1 MTVYAIESRSQ
12 ILLSSAVRDAMN
24 ETTRPRVLEAQG
36 DRLEV
41 TLPAVESAALLQG
54 RRELVIRHG
63 AVMYRLRLTASNKL
77 ILTK

>member
-1 MTVYAIESRSQ
+1 MDE
-12 ILLSSAVRDAMN
+12 M
-24 ETTRPRVLEAQG
+24 TRPLRVLEAQG

-41 TLPAVESAALLQG
+41 TLPAVESATLLQG

>member
-1 MTVYAIESRSQ
+1 MTE
-12 ILLSSAVRDAMN
+12 M
-24 ETTRPRVLEAQG
+24 TRPLRVLEAQSAG
-36 DRLEV
+36 LEV

>member
-1 MTVYAIESRSQ
+1 
-12 ILLSSAVRDAMN
+12 MN
-24 ETTRPRVLEAQG
+24 DMTRPLRVLDAQS

>member
-1 MTVYAIESRSQ
+1 MNDASR
-12 ILLSSAVRDAMN
+12 L
-24 ETTRPRVLEAQG
+24 PRVLEAQSE
-36 DRLEV
+36 RLEV
-41 TLPAVESAALLQG
+41 TVSAVESAALLQG

>member
-1 MTVYAIESRSQ
+1 MG
-12 ILLSSAVRDAMN
+12 LGNDMN
-24 ETTRPRVLEAQG
+24 EMARPLRVPDAQG

-41 TLPAVESAALLQG
+41 TIPAVESAALLQG

>member
-1 MTVYAIESRSQ
+1 
-12 ILLSSAVRDAMN
+12 MN
-24 ETTRPRVLEAQG
+24 EMTRPRVLEAQS

-54 RRELVIRHG
+54 RREPVIRHG
-63 AVMYRLRLTASNKL
+63 TVMYRLRLTSSNKL

>member
-1 MTVYAIESRSQ
+1 MQ
-12 ILLSSAVRDAMN
+12 VRIARNTKVGLGNEMN
-24 ETTRPRVLEAQG
+24 EMARPLRVPDAPG

-41 TLPAVESAALLQG
+41 TIPAVESAALLQG

>member
-1 MTVYAIESRSQ
+1 
-12 ILLSSAVRDAMN
+12 MN
-24 ETTRPRVLEAQG
+24 QMTRPLRVSEAQS

-54 RRELVIRHG
+54 RRELMIRHG
-63 AVMYRLRLTASNKL
+63 AELYRLRLTASNKL

>member
-1 MTVYAIESRSQ
+1 MQ
-12 ILLSSAVRDAMN
+12 VRIDRNTKMGLGNDMN
-24 ETTRPRVLEAQG
+24 EMARPLRVPDAQG

-41 TLPAVESAALLQG
+41 TIPAVESAALLQG

>member
-1 MTVYAIESRSQ
+1 
-12 ILLSSAVRDAMN
+12 MN
-24 ETTRPRVLEAQG
+24 DMTRPLRALDSQS

-41 TLPAVESAALLQG
+41 TVPAVESAALLQG

-63 AVMYRLRLTASNKL
+63 TMVYRLRLTASNKL

>member
-1 MTVYAIESRSQ
+1 MQVRSARNTKMG
-12 ILLSSAVRDAMN
+12 LGNDMN
-24 ETTRPRVLEAQG
+24 EMARPLRVPDAQG

-41 TLPAVESAALLQG
+41 TIPAVESAALLQG

>member
-1 MTVYAIESRSQ
+1 MQ
-12 ILLSSAVRDAMN
+12 VRIARNTKMGLGNDMN
-24 ETTRPRVLEAQG
+24 EMARPLRVPDAQG

-41 TLPAVESAALLQG
+41 TIPAVESAALLQG